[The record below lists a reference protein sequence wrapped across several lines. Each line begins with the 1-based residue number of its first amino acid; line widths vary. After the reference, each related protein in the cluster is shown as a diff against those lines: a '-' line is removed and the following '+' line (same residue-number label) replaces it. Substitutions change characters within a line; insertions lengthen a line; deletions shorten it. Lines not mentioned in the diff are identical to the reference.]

1 MLEFTQY
8 PRPTRLHTPGH
19 LISIHLVEGGME
31 TPPTDSE
38 PTDAIATPAPAPPW
52 PSGCF
57 AHLPEELMGN
67 LLS

>member
-1 MLEFTQY
+1 MSEFTQY
-8 PRPTRLHTPGH
+8 PRPTH
-19 LISIHLVEGGME
+19 LGASFQFTWWKGGME

-38 PTDAIATPAPAPPW
+38 PTDAVATPAPAPPW